1 MTVKSSLL
9 FSAKVSDHLP
19 MVVKGEGNYLTL
31 EDATTHKRKVV
42 FDAVGGAAVAAL
54 GHGDEEIMEAMGVA
68 AKECNYSFPA
78 AFTNYPAEE
87 LAKFI
92 IDKSPA
98 GAFSSVLFTCSGSE
112 TNENG
117 MKTVYQYF
125 KEKGEPKRIKFI
137 SRKQSYHG
145 YTLGALA
152 LGDSVRKAPFTPITL
167 PAEQV
172 PKVTQIYPY
181 RNQLEGES
189 EADYCA
195 RLIQELEDTIIA
207 SGTDEVAAVM
217 LETLTGSTYGT
228 APCLPGY
235 LAGVRKVCDKY
246 GVLLWLDEVMCGT
259 GRASATGGL
268 HCWESY
274 PDFKGPDLQSIGK
287 TLGSGFVTIAALL
300 VSPKVQKV
308 FVEGSNYVAGAQTY
322 HQHAFNCL
330 VALAVQKKIDRLNL
344 RQNAFTQGEKIGKLL
359 KELAKDTKIVGDV
372 RGLGAFWSIELVKN
386 KETKEPFA
394 PTLSVGPK
402 ISGKSIENGMT
413 AMGLQGTVDGTIGD
427 HVSVAPSFIITDEE
441 VEFIANT
448 LIKSVKQVEADL
460 IAAGEL

>member
-9 FSAKVSDHLP
+9 FSSKVSDHLP

-31 EDATTHKRKVV
+31 EDAITQKRKVV

-54 GHGDEEIMEAMGVA
+54 GHGDEEIVEAMSAA
-68 AKECNYSFPA
+68 AKTSSYSFPA

-87 LAKFI
+87 LAKFVI
-92 IDKSPA
+92 EKSPE

-125 KEKGEPKRIKFI
+125 LEKGQPERTKFI
-137 SRKQSYHG
+137 SRHQSYHG

-152 LGDSVRKAPFTPITL
+152 LGDSLRKEPFTPITL
-167 PAEQV
+167 PLSQV
-172 PKVTQIYPY
+172 PKISQVYPY
-181 RNQLEGES
+181 RHQKEDES
-189 EADYCA
+189 EAEYCA
-195 RLIQELEDTIIA
+195 RLVQELEDTIIA
-207 SGTDEVAAVM
+207 AGANEVAAVM
-217 LETLTGSTYGT
+217 LETLSGSTYGT
-228 APCLPGY
+228 APALPGY

-246 GVLLWLDEVMCGT
+246 GVLMWLDEVMCGT

-268 HCWESY
+268 HCWESF

-287 TLGSGFVTIAALL
+287 TLGSGFVTIAGLL
-300 VSPKVQKV
+300 ISPKVHQV
-308 FVEGSNYVAGAQTY
+308 FVDGTNYIPGGQTY

-344 RQNAFTQGEKIGKLL
+344 RQNAFEQGERVGKFLT
-359 KELAKDTKIVGDV
+359 EFSKDTKIVGNV

-386 KETKEPFA
+386 KDTKEPFPA
-394 PTLSVGPK
+394 ELTVGPK
-402 ISGKSIENGMT
+402 ISAKCLENGMT
-413 AMGLQGTVDGTIGD
+413 SMGGTCTIDGKVGD
-427 HVSVAPSFIITDEE
+427 HVTVAPTFIITEKE
-441 VEFIANT
+441 AEFIAAT
-448 LIKSVKQVEADL
+448 LIKSVKDVEADL
-460 IAAGEL
+460 IAAGHL